1 MQSLNKDKV
10 IENKLDGSAFGNV
23 AQSSIVKVLL
33 PPWYLNLYTLKLVS
47 IFSILFSIHF
57 VRFQQ
62 GEFVNNN

>member
-23 AQSSIVKVLL
+23 SQSSIVKVLL